1 MTLLQSL
8 TKQEIVKI
16 KKTLNRYEGNTKVP
30 EALIIET
37 FSGHFTAASQRTG
50 TNVFKIA
57 DWMGKPSTQWSNFQK

>member
-1 MTLLQSL
+1 MKETQ
-8 TKQEIVKI
+8 
-16 KKTLNRYEGNTKVP
+16 KVP